1 MMLSGG
7 NGAPRIQ
14 PWEAARVL
22 DAIAIS
28 VSHGLLLVAF
38 WRLMRRTDLD
48 DEAAPEQRH
57 RAAGFGAATRPRD

>member
-1 MMLSGG
+1 MLISGG
-7 NGAPRIQ
+7 NGAPRST
-14 PWEAARVL
+14 PESVRLL

-38 WRLMRRTDLD
+38 WRLLRRDDLD

-57 RAAGFGAATRPRD
+57 RAAGFGAATRPSD